1 MMKKETK
8 NADASK
14 RACTEEVKRSGG
26 GVVFLDII
34 RHKSNG
40 LYIRLNHRYL
50 NLGSTSFST
59 HSCPLLT
66 SSLPC
71 TSPTYQSIS
80 FTSFS
85 FSPEAEAEVPAP
97 EMRGF
102 LSPSEEEEGR
112 DDRSP

>member
-1 MMKKETK
+1 M
-8 NADASK
+8 
-14 RACTEEVKRSGG
+14 RTEEVKRSGG
-26 GVVFLDII
+26 GVVFLDVI

-40 LYIRLNHRYL
+40 LHIGLNHRYL
-50 NLGSTSFST
+50 NLGGTSA
-59 HSCPLLT
+59 LT
-66 SSLPC
+66 PALSSPPPC
-71 TSPTYQSIS
+71 TNPAYQSIS

-112 DDRSP
+112 ERTP